1 MTSFDTSVE
10 NAART
15 TGVPED
21 DTLGKCCC
29 AAVRTDGSDAG
40 DCGVAVVLGAG
51 EANVLLDTL
60 VLRVPDVREDG
71 GDGEGGGLG
80 RCWVTL
86 PPFRVPRAHFSVSY
100 RPVKLSLSLSLSL
113 SVVCAHILAP
123 LCVCLSVREF
133 KFRCAQSSTAKL
145 WSLEGSTRKA
155 SSLIAS
161 KCTCSGQYWYKNG

>member
-100 RPVKLSLSLSLSL
+100 RPV
-113 SVVCAHILAP
+113 
-123 LCVCLSVREF
+123 
-133 KFRCAQSSTAKL
+133 
-145 WSLEGSTRKA
+145 
-155 SSLIAS
+155 
-161 KCTCSGQYWYKNG
+161 

>member
-100 RPVKLSLSLSLSL
+100 RPVKLSLSLS
-113 SVVCAHILAP
+113 VCALTFWRR
-123 LCVCLSVREF
+123 CVCLSLRSRMQIQV
-133 KFRCAQSSTAKL
+133 CAILNGKIVVAGGVNE
-145 WSLEGSTRKA
+145 EGELLDSVEMYLLRPI
-155 SSLIAS
+155 LV
-161 KCTCSGQYWYKNG
+161 

>member
-113 SVVCAHILAP
+113 CALTFWRRCVFVSPFANVNSGVRNPQRQNCGCRRGQRGRRAP
-123 LCVCLSVREF
+123 
-133 KFRCAQSSTAKL
+133 
-145 WSLEGSTRKA
+145 
-155 SSLIAS
+155 
-161 KCTCSGQYWYKNG
+161 